1 MGKMN
6 DDIRSIIGKRLSD
19 IRYEKNVTQKE
30 IIEKVGAISGTE
42 LKQATLSSYEKGKT
56 LPPIQILIALS
67 KAYNVSLDWLCGN
80 SNERGNIILS
90 NCYTDIMDVIFAWV
104 KNEKLFVNMGLGEC
118 HLGDAWGDI
127 LLYPCVF
134 FKSDIMRR
142 YIDELNK
149 MLIALDQNAGIDREI
164 LELWHEKKINKY
176 ANMPENEILPF

>member
-67 KAYNVSLDWLCGN
+67 KVYNPLDRTIYLNALCIGKT
-80 SNERGNIILS
+80 S
-90 NCYTDIMDVIFAWV
+90 
-104 KNEKLFVNMGLGEC
+104 FV
-118 HLGDAWGDI
+118 A
-127 LLYPCVF
+127 
-134 FKSDIMRR
+134 
-142 YIDELNK
+142 LN
-149 MLIALDQNAGIDREI
+149 LVR
-164 LELWHEKKINKY
+164 
-176 ANMPENEILPF
+176 